1 MVGGHNI
8 IRVDKRMLEAAC
20 MAAEGQTV
28 ADIAKHFGVHQTT
41 VRAWLKN
48 EEVQA
53 EIIACIRADIA
64 PTVAKA
70 FNVVKKQ
77 LDSAAA
83 KGFLAQNAAREVL
96 GRYGAPILEE
106 GNKELKVTFVNGT
119 VPLGMPD
126 DPEDE

>member
-1 MVGGHNI
+1 MGGHNI

-20 MAAEGQTV
+20 MAAEGKSV
-28 ADIAKHFGVHQTT
+28 AEIAQHYGVHQTT

-70 FNVVKKQ
+70 FSVVKKQ
-77 LDSAAA
+77 LDSTSA

-106 GNKELKVTFVNGT
+106 GKKEVKVTFVNGT
-119 VPLGMPD
+119 IPLGMPD
-126 DPEDE
+126 DPEGE